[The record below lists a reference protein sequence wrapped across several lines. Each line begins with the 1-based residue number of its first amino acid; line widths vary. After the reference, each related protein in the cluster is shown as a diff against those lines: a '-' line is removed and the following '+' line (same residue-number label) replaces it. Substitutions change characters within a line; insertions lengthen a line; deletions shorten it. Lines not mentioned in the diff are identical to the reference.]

1 MRKLTEKFIANEIGA
16 TAIEYALLALLIAL
30 PIILSLAVIGT
41 KLSGSFNEVS
51 SNFS

>member
-1 MRKLTEKFIANEIGA
+1 MGA

-30 PIILSLAVIGT
+30 PIILSLAAIGSE
-41 KLSGSFNEVS
+41 LSGSFNEVS

>member
-1 MRKLTEKFIANEIGA
+1 MIKALFNFADDASGA

-30 PIILSLAVIGT
+30 PIIAALTIIGT
-41 KLSGSFNEVS
+41 NLSGTFNEVS